1 MPNSYNGQVYLTFE
15 WNMTQENLIEPFNL
29 LVEKW
34 QQGDDDA
41 RDRLVGIVHSE
52 VENIA
57 SSILRRNINYRS
69 IVTSELA
76 NEAFLKL
83 FVSEDIR
90 INNRSHLLALCARIM
105 RFIVV
110 DKTRHNL
117 AQKNQGQIVTLT
129 TESGVEYNE
138 ELSALAL
145 NAALTKLNNI
155 DPSRAKIVE
164 MRYFGGMTYE
174 EIAEVMEVSPS
185 TVKRSWRT
193 TRAWL
198 KEALVDIDEV

>member
-1 MPNSYNGQVYLTFE
+1 
-15 WNMTQENLIEPFNL
+15 MTQENLIEPFNL

-90 INNRSHLLALCARIM
+90 VNNRSHLLALCARIM

>member
-1 MPNSYNGQVYLTFE
+1 
-15 WNMTQENLIEPFNL
+15 MTQEDHIESFKQ

-34 QQGDDDA
+34 QQGDDEA
-41 RDRLVGIVHSE
+41 RDRLVSIVHSE

-57 SSILRRNINYRS
+57 SSILRRNLDYRS

-110 DKTRHNL
+110 DKIRHNF
-117 AQKNQGQIVTLT
+117 AQKNQGQMVTLT
-129 TESGVEYNE
+129 TESGVEQSE

-145 NAALTKLNNI
+145 NAALTKLNDI
-155 DPSRAKIVE
+155 DPDRMKIVE

-174 EIAEVMEVSPS
+174 EIAEVMEVSTS
-185 TVKRSWRT
+185 TIKRSWRT

-198 KEALVDIDEV
+198 KETLVDIDDV

>member
-1 MPNSYNGQVYLTFE
+1 
-15 WNMTQENLIEPFNL
+15 MTQENQIESFNQ
-29 LVEKW
+29 LVAKW
-34 QQGDDDA
+34 QQGDNDA
-41 RDRLVGIVHSE
+41 RDRLVNIVHSE

-57 SSILRRNINYRS
+57 SSILRRNLDYRS

-83 FVSEDIR
+83 FVSEDLH

-110 DKTRHNL
+110 DKIRHKL
-117 AQKNQGQIVTLT
+117 AQKNHGQMVTLT
-129 TESGVEYNE
+129 TQSGAEYNE

-145 NAALTKLNNI
+145 NAALTKLNGI
-155 DPSRAKIVE
+155 DPSRSKIVE

-185 TVKRSWRT
+185 TIKRSWRT
-193 TRAWL
+193 TKAWL
-198 KEALVDIDEV
+198 KEALVDIDEI

>member
-1 MPNSYNGQVYLTFE
+1 
-15 WNMTQENLIEPFNL
+15 MTQENQLEPFNQ
-29 LVEKW
+29 LVEQW
-34 QQGDDDA
+34 QQGDDNA
-41 RDRLVGIVHSE
+41 RDRLVSIVHNE

-57 SSILRRNINYRS
+57 SSILRRHLDYRS

-83 FVSEDIR
+83 FVSEDLR

-117 AQKNQGQIVTLT
+117 AQKNHGQIVTLT
-129 TESGVEYNE
+129 TESGVEHSE

-145 NAALTKLNNI
+145 NAALTKLSDI
-155 DPSRAKIVE
+155 DPNRAKIVE

-185 TVKRSWRT
+185 TIKRSWKT

-198 KEALVDIDEV
+198 KETLVDID